1 MALSADMHS
10 TEHTSPKNVR
20 NGFFLPF
27 KATFPLQVDE
37 DTNPQNRS
45 LHKILSVLRPKVKT
59 VVVVLFC
66 LRCFWSGFGIA
77 FRVTSAAASAAAA
90 AAAEPQPHFL

>member
-45 LHKILSVLRPKVKT
+45 LHKILSVLRPKAKT
-59 VVVVLFC
+59 VASFCVVLFC
-66 LRCFWSGFGIA
+66 LRCFWSGFGIG

-90 AAAEPQPHFL
+90 PQPHFL